1 MNKKKQ
7 KFLEEYSEN
16 FADLFV
22 ETFSVRYGL
31 INDYD
36 VFIEDFKE
44 CVALTKEKMK
54 KKIAAKIANKVTN
67 GDK

>member
-36 VFIEDFKE
+36 VFIEDFKK

-54 KKIAAKIANKVTN
+54 KKIASKIADKVTN
-67 GDK
+67 GEK